1 VKEIPPPRCTF
12 SPMSSSR
19 QSSSRG
25 AAVPSNPFEIGGGSL
40 VPRHV
45 PLKAAPR
52 ASPSERALMAG
63 TPLKMGTGAGAGM
76 HASNRHTDAYMAQMY
91 AALEDM
97 GVDTS
102 DDKYRESF
110 DPGLTT
116 LGARPGQA
124 AVQRGSTAPLPR
136 GAAAGSR
143 VAADAAVAM
152 LPSGGWASGPLDRQG
167 RTADCS
173 DRPLLCMSVHG
184 DLAVVGSADHGLVEL
199 SLAPSTDGTTLTKKR
214 TLYTKQYGH
223 HEWVTDVSHC
233 PDGRVL
239 SAGMDSKLCLWN
251 AAGQPRCNDLLGH
264 TGSIAKVLASADNAL
279 GLSAGYDKS
288 LRFWSLSSCK
298 EVICLRA
305 HRAPVMHLA
314 WAGGVLASADRDGA
328 VVSWDV
334 TTGDATHLGAH
345 GGHATAL
352 AAASYAEAGGG
363 AAGVDGESGGL
374 LPRGLVS
381 GGQDGVVRLWDL
393 RMTGS
398 GKAAMET
405 RVHTGAVN
413 DLIAHKMPNGQP
425 LVISS
430 GADKRLLTLDPRMSL
445 QAVHLFEDH
454 RDFIYS
460 LHAIGHIAISG
471 AGDGSVL
478 LHDLQQGKCMYGLG
492 ANRAAVR
499 ALHADTNRL
508 VCAGDDGSIVS
519 NEFINAPSRGG
530 GGGGASAAARR
541 EARLGACNFGGA
553 GASAFGGTEIHLP
566 ADSEAPASNRQL
578 SAAEQFAEKKRVAM
592 EKAERLKAERRAK
605 EAAMGGAGA
614 SRASRPMLP
623 NAEWDD
629 AVPPPATIPRNEFG
643 TPLYPPGHPMG
654 PPLRT
659 APAQNAAQN
668 ELDALHALGDKKF
681 GKRR

>member
-1 VKEIPPPRCTF
+1 
-12 SPMSSSR
+12 MSSSR

-124 AVQRGSTAPLPR
+124 AVQR
-136 GAAAGSR
+136 
-143 VAADAAVAM
+143 
-152 LPSGGWASGPLDRQG
+152 GPLDRQG

-508 VCAGDDGSIVS
+508 VCAGDDGSI
-519 NEFINAPSRGG
+519 
-530 GGGGASAAARR
+530 
-541 EARLGACNFGGA
+541 
-553 GASAFGGTEIHLP
+553 
-566 ADSEAPASNRQL
+566 L

-681 GKRR
+681 GKRRTPNSDGQ